1 MPSGGRWA
9 SRQPTTCD
17 IPLRSLVVGVPG
29 KIEPLPEHLDMPNNR
44 QFTIQPLDLWHP
56 LMPDLDA
63 ADWPED
69 WPR

>member
-1 MPSGGRWA
+1 
-9 SRQPTTCD
+9 
-17 IPLRSLVVGVPG
+17 VVGVPG

-44 QFTIQPLDLWHP
+44 QLTIQPLDLWHP
-56 LMPDLDA
+56 LMANLHA